1 MSAPAGPPQGRAS
14 QTPERAQPANCA
26 HPLPQEGGGGEGTP
40 VSALDR
46 TPLLT
51 VEDLHTYY
59 GHIHALK
66 GVSFEVRQGEIV
78 TLIGGNGAGKTTT
91 LHTVS
96 RLIKPQRGRV
106 IFDGTDLATALPH
119 EVVARGMAH
128 VPEGRRIFPQLT
140 VRENL
145 EIGAF
150 AVTDKA
156 TIEARIARGF
166 DLFPRLKERE
176 KQLGGTLSGGE
187 QQMLAVARALMQ
199 EPRLILLDE
208 PSMGLS
214 PLYVETIFDILV
226 SLNEAGKTILLV
238 EQNAHMALGI
248 AHRAYVLQ
256 TGQIVRE
263 GEAKALAEDP
273 AVKDAYLGE

>member
-1 MSAPAGPPQGRAS
+1 MSATPQDLS
-14 QTPERAQPANCA
+14 
-26 HPLPQEGGGGEGTP
+26 GE
-40 VSALDR
+40 VMLEVR
-46 TPLLT
+46 
-51 VEDLHTYY
+51 ELHTYY
-59 GHIHALK
+59 GQIHALK
-66 GVSFEVRQGEIV
+66 GISFHVKRGEIV

-96 RLIKPQRGRV
+96 KLLKPRSGSVHFNGRDV
-106 IFDGTDLATALPH
+106 THAAPH
-119 EVVARGMAH
+119 EIVMSGIAH

-145 EIGAF
+145 DIGAF
-150 AVTDKA
+150 TVNDASA
-156 TIEARIARGF
+156 IEARVARAY

-199 EPRLILLDE
+199 EPSLILLDE

-214 PLYVETIFDILV
+214 PLYVETIFDILK

-248 AHRAYVLQ
+248 AHRGYVLQ
-256 TGQIVRE
+256 TGTIVMEDRAE
-263 GEAKALAEDP
+263 ALAANP
-273 AVKDAYLGE
+273 VVKEAYLGE

>member
-1 MSAPAGPPQGRAS
+1 MSTTPQDLS
-14 QTPERAQPANCA
+14 
-26 HPLPQEGGGGEGTP
+26 GE
-40 VSALDR
+40 VMLEVR
-46 TPLLT
+46 
-51 VEDLHTYY
+51 ELHTYY
-59 GHIHALK
+59 GQIHALK
-66 GVSFEVRQGEIV
+66 GISFHVKRGEIV

-96 RLIKPQRGRV
+96 KLLKPRSGSVHFNGRDV
-106 IFDGTDLATALPH
+106 THAAPH
-119 EVVARGMAH
+119 EIVMSGIAH

-145 EIGAF
+145 DIGAF
-150 AVTDKA
+150 TVNDASA
-156 TIEARIARGF
+156 IEARVARAY

-199 EPRLILLDE
+199 EPSLILLDE

-214 PLYVETIFDILV
+214 PLYVETIFDILK

-248 AHRAYVLQ
+248 AHRGYVLQ
-256 TGQIVRE
+256 TGTVVMEDRAE
-263 GEAKALAEDP
+263 ALAANP
-273 AVKDAYLGE
+273 MVKEAYLGE

>member
-1 MSAPAGPPQGRAS
+1 
-14 QTPERAQPANCA
+14 
-26 HPLPQEGGGGEGTP
+26 
-40 VSALDR
+40 VSATDVMLS
-46 TPLLT
+46 
-51 VEDLHTYY
+51 VQDLHTYY

-66 GVSFEVRQGEIV
+66 GVSFEVRRGEIV

-91 LHTVS
+91 LHTIS
-96 RLIKPQRGRV
+96 RLVKARSGKV
-106 IFDGTDLATALPH
+106 VFDGQDITAAHPH
-119 EVVARGMAH
+119 DIVARGMAH

-150 AVTDKA
+150 TVTDQT
-156 TIEARIARGF
+156 TIAARIARGF

-199 EPRLILLDE
+199 EPQLILLDE

-214 PLYVETIFDILV
+214 PLYVETIFDTLV

-256 TGQIVRE
+256 TGKIVRE

-273 AVKDAYLGE
+273 AVKNAYLGE